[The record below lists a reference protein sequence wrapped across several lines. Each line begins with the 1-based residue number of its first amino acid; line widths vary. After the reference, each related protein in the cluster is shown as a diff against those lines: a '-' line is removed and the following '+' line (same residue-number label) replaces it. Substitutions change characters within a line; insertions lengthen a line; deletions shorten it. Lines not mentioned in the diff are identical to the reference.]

1 MALNLNDLLTPP
13 TEDEL
18 LEQFLGVLAAAGFP
32 ITAWYVGGVART
44 LAKLAAKGLYSV
56 SQLVSAIA
64 AGGFN
69 STAAG
74 AWLTRLAREVYE
86 NDRRPAGFAVGTFT
100 LELSSALAGPYTI
113 TAGQLWLSYNGR
125 RYRNTSG
132 GTLTYPTPLTLAWQ
146 AESPGA
152 AYNLPDNAFTLDTPL
167 AGASITASV
176 TTTPGTD
183 VEDDASLRSRN
194 AGKWGSVGPAANDDG
209 YEVWAREGSD
219 AVSRVL
225 VLENTPD
232 AGKVRVV
239 VASSQGALEAGE
251 LSDVQAYL
259 DPRRP
264 LCILAVAAVNA
275 TEQTI
280 TLAGT
285 CRVYTG
291 QDLTDVTARIT
302 AAVEALFAT
311 VAIGGT
317 ARLSDLYAAVEAVA
331 GVESVLITTPAADVA
346 LGATSVPVLTN
357 SLAYVFI

>member
-1 MALNLNDLLTPP
+1 MALNLNDLLNPP

-32 ITAWYVGGVART
+32 ITAWQTGGVART
-44 LAKLAAKGLYSV
+44 LAKLGAKGLASV
-56 SQLVSAIA
+56 AALVSAIA

-69 STAAG
+69 STAATE
-74 AWLTRLAREVYE
+74 WLTLLAREVYE
-86 NDRRPAGFAVGTFT
+86 NDRRAAGFAVGTFT
-100 LELSSALAGPYTI
+100 LELSSGLAGPYTI
-113 TAGQLWLSYNGR
+113 IAAQLWLTYNGR

-132 GTLTYPTPLTLAWQ
+132 GTLTYPDPLTLAWQ

-152 AYNLPDNAFTLDTPL
+152 AYNLPDNTLALLTPL
-167 AGASITASV
+167 AGASVTASL

-183 VEDDASLRSRN
+183 IEDDASLRGRN
-194 AGKWGSVGPAANDDG
+194 AGKWGSVGPGANDDG
-209 YEVWAREGSD
+209 YAVWAREGSL

-232 AGKVRVV
+232 PGKVRVV

-251 LSDVQAYL
+251 LADVQAYL

-280 TLAGT
+280 TLTGT
-285 CRVYTG
+285 VRIFTG
-291 QDLTDVTARIT
+291 QSATEVNARIT
-302 AAVEALFAT
+302 DAVAALFAAQ
-311 VAIGGT
+311 AIGST
-317 ARLSDLYAAVEAVA
+317 VRLSDLFATVEAVA
-331 GVESVLITTPAADVA
+331 GVESVLFTTPASDVV
-346 LGATSVPVLTN
+346 LGATSVPVVTN
-357 SLAYVFI
+357 SLTYLFV